1 MIRDRYVNP
10 FTDFGF
16 KRLFGE
22 EPNKDLLLDFLS
34 ELLRKEKGN
43 IKEIT
48 YLKNEHLSH
57 IGERKAI
64 FDIYCENEEGEK
76 FIVELQK
83 AKQDFFKDRSVF
95 YSTFP
100 IREQAVRGDWN
111 FELKAVYTIGILD
124 FLFNDADKDK
134 TVVSEV
140 RLMDTDKKTVF
151 YDKLTFIYL
160 QMPNF
165 TKTEDG
171 LETHMDKWLY
181 VIRNLSDLQ
190 DRPKKLQ
197 ERVFK
202 KLFKIAEIEQLTREE
217 RMIYEDSLKVYR
229 DLKNTVDTAE
239 KIGIKKGEKI
249 GIKKGEK
256 IGIKKGEKIG
266 IKKGEK
272 IGIEKGEKIGIEKG
286 EKIGIEKGKKEGK
299 KESAQSLLSFG
310 IMTPEEIAEAL
321 KLDIEEVRW
330 LARKDS

>member
-1 MIRDRYVNP
+1 MERDRYVNP

-124 FLFNDADKDK
+124 FLFDDADKDK

-256 IGIKKGEKIG
+256 IGI
-266 IKKGEK
+266 
-272 IGIEKGEKIGIEKG
+272 EKGEKIGIEKG

-310 IMTPEEIAEAL
+310 IMTQEEIAEAL

>member
-1 MIRDRYVNP
+1 MERDRYVNP

-124 FLFNDADKDK
+124 FLFDDADKDK

-256 IGIKKGEKIG
+256 IGI
-266 IKKGEK
+266 
-272 IGIEKGEKIGIEKG
+272 EKGEKIGIEKG

>member
-43 IKEIT
+43 IREIT
-48 YLKNEHLSH
+48 YMKNEHLSLM
-57 IGERKAI
+57 GQRKAI

-83 AKQDFFKDRSVF
+83 AKQNFFKDRSVF

-100 IREQAVRGDWN
+100 IREQAVRGDWD
-111 FELKAVYTIGILD
+111 FELRAVYTIGILD
-124 FLFNDADKDK
+124 FLFDDADKDK

-140 RLMDTDKKTVF
+140 RLMDTEKKTVF

-165 TKTEDG
+165 TKTEDE
-171 LETHMDKWLY
+171 LETHIDKWLY

-197 ERVFK
+197 ERVFR
-202 KLFKIAEIEQLTREE
+202 KLFEIAEIEQLSHKE
-217 RMIYEDSLKVYR
+217 RVVYEDSLKVYR

-249 GIKKGEK
+249 GI
-256 IGIKKGEKIG
+256 
-266 IKKGEK
+266 
-272 IGIEKGEKIGIEKG
+272 EKG
-286 EKIGIEKGKKEGK
+286 EKIGIEKGKKE
-299 KESAQSLLSFG
+299 SARGLLSLG
-310 IMTPEEIAEAL
+310 TMTPEQIAGAIG
-321 KLDIEEVRW
+321 LDIEEIRR